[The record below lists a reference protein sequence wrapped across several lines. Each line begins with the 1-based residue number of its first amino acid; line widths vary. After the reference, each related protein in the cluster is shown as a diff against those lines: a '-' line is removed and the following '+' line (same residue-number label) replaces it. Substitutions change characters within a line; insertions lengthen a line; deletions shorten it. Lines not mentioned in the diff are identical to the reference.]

1 MASLITKCNSCV
13 TVCPIRYRPHI
24 NTTSQPNS
32 PRNATIAETTPS
44 AASSRR
50 SSRRAGLTTPTT
62 LHSTYMYPF
71 TCMHACMHRWMY
83 IRWPTFMISI
93 DKQSHN
99 ALTRLSPQDSL
110 GLLPNHGTLARSACG
125 AALRKAGHMS
135 RLRRSTCKTSI
146 RWSACQP
153 VVFRCELHFA

>member
-13 TVCPIRYRPHI
+13 TVWPIRCRPHI

-50 SSRRAGLTTPTT
+50 SSRREAGQGLQYPLLCTAPTCT
-62 LHSTYMYPF
+62 RL
-71 TCMHACMHRWMY
+71 HACMHRWMY

-153 VVFRCELHFA
+153 VVFRCELHIA

>member
-13 TVCPIRYRPHI
+13 IVWPIRYRPHI
-24 NTTSQPNS
+24 NTTSQPHS
-32 PRNATIAETTPS
+32 PRNATIAETIPS

-50 SSRRAGLTTPTT
+50 SSRRAGLATPTT

-71 TCMHACMHRWMY
+71 TCMHRWMY
-83 IRWPTFMISI
+83 TRWPTFMISI

-110 GLLPNHGTLARSACG
+110 GLVTNHRTLARSA
-125 AALRKAGHMS
+125 
-135 RLRRSTCKTSI
+135 RRSTKKGWPHVSLKTQHTQNINSVVSL
-146 RWSACQP
+146 SASRFP
-153 VVFRCELHFA
+153 V